1 VDIFKAPIQKPP
13 VATWA
18 TAQKAN
24 NATEIRPVALL
35 DQLPLAWSGSRK
47 YNRVGEIGKGA
58 FATVYKVTS
67 KFNGLP
73 YAAKELDKSKFMRN
87 GVIDQKVE
95 NEMNIMARIKHVSQ
109 NSISRSLN
117 RDQSLTNSVAK
128 YCGICR
134 ALGLGRTPHDHNHG
148 IYPRRRPGKA
158 HQ

>member
-18 TAQKAN
+18 VAQRAKKPAE
-24 NATEIRPVALL
+24 TRPAPLL
-35 DQLPLAWSGSRK
+35 DQLPMAWSGSRK

-95 NEMNIMARIKHVSQ
+95 NEMNIMARIKHVSRFPPL
-109 NSISRSLN
+109 S
-117 RDQSLTNSVAK
+117 T
-128 YCGICR
+128 
-134 ALGLGRTPHDHNHG
+134 
-148 IYPRRRPGKA
+148 RRE
-158 HQ
+158 